1 MSSTQEKIK
10 NGELAKIEFLVPTQD
25 KLLFQERCKKKFLGM
40 ASVMKELFYKK
51 MEEMK

>member
-1 MSSTQEKIK
+1 
-10 NGELAKIEFLVPTQD
+10 
-25 KLLFQERCKKKFLGM
+25 LFQAKCKEKFLGM